1 MIGRCAFGRAPLLA
15 WKSFPA
21 RGSFGSD
28 HRCYPYIDAVNIRLT
43 GVAFAGRH
51 IFTLSILGGAI
62 QARGRL
68 SRASNIA
75 IATRF
80 RDPGHAPNPRTGFA
94 RGRFFT
100 SRSRPQRCRGISSAR
115 SPLAAA
121 LRAARIFRT
130 PIPEP
135 GHLASRRQF
144 ASMPYRGHTLF
155 ILERQLWSNPAAPFS
170 RSLSTPRSW
179 SRGSIVA
186 VHGGGHRPLSGIHW
200 RSGVIVTAEEVLE
213 CDENIKLTLPAGR
226 IADASLAGRDPT
238 TDVAVLRFQPDGL
251 PVATTADASLRAGQV
266 VMAVGNHD
274 GGPLAAL
281 GIVALV
287 GGSWHSVRG
296 GTIDSLIRLDLALS
310 PTGEGGALIDLQ
322 GRVIGMTVLGPR
334 RRALS
339 IPSSTID
346 RAVDQLLAR
355 GHVFRGYLGA
365 GLQPMKQERAS
376 GGSQAS
382 RSHRGVLVVSIDPN
396 GPSARAGILV
406 GDIVT
411 AWNGQPIERVREI
424 MRLLAPESIGSTV
437 DLELIRG
444 GAPAALRVV
453 IGERP
458 VA

>member
-1 MIGRCAFGRAPLLA
+1 MVEPGSPLLA
-15 WKSFPA
+15 FSE
-21 RGSFGSD
+21 
-28 HRCYPYIDAVNIRLT
+28 
-43 GVAFAGRH
+43 
-51 IFTLSILGGAI
+51 
-62 QARGRL
+62 
-68 SRASNIA
+68 
-75 IATRF
+75 
-80 RDPGHAPNPRTGFA
+80 HAA
-94 RGRFFT
+94 E
-100 SRSRPQRCRGISSAR
+100 
-115 SPLAAA
+115 LVE
-121 LRAARIFRT
+121 RAA
-130 PIPEP
+130 
-135 GHLASRRQF
+135 
-144 ASMPYRGHTLF
+144 
-155 ILERQLWSNPAAPFS
+155 
-170 RSLSTPRSW
+170 
-179 SRGSIVA
+179 GSIVA

-200 RSGVIVTAEEVLE
+200 RSGVIVTAEEALE

-226 IADASLAGRDPT
+226 VADASLAGRDPT

-281 GIVALV
+281 GIVALA
-287 GGSWHSVRG
+287 GGAWHSVRG

-310 PTGEGGALIDLQ
+310 PAAEGGALIDLQ

-346 RAVDQLLAR
+346 RAVAQLLAR

-365 GLQPMKQERAS
+365 GLQPMKEERAS
-376 GGSQAS
+376 GESQAS
-382 RSHRGVLVVSIDPN
+382 RNRRGVLVVSIDPN

-411 AWNGQPIERVREI
+411 AWTGRPIERVREI
-424 MRLLAPESIGSTV
+424 MRLLGPESIGSTV

-444 GAPAALRVV
+444 GAPTTLRVV